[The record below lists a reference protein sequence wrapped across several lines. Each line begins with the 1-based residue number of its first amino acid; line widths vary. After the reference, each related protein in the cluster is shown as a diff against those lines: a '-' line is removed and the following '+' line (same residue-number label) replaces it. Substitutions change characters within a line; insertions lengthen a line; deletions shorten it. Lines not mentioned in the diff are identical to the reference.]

1 MNQPSIPPSQG
12 VKDLLEILENIQNKS
27 KAESILKEM
36 EKINSEVSAKMQENA
51 NFASKINSEVASL
64 EKLKLDVKE
73 ISDALAKE
81 QEEYKLKSKKLEER
95 QLIFNK
101 EFSNLEEEKSKFSS
115 FLESKNF
122 ELKKLDSEAL
132 KNLEDSKKAKD
143 EYESL
148 LSDYNLKLAKLKEL
162 AGG

>member
-73 ISDALAKE
+73 ISDSLAKE